1 MKDKNMKKV
10 ITVDF
15 DETLAKTDGVW
26 DPINPIKH
34 LEGGTLTPIQEIFE
48 IVFDKAQKGYEV
60 WIVSFRD
67 WSMMTEVQGFV
78 TTHNLPITGMVAT
91 KGEPKL
97 PHLQRLGSS
106 LHIDDNVDSIL
117 DAYEAGICGLLVA
130 HNE

>member
-67 WSMMTEVQGFV
+67 WSMMTEVQEFV
-78 TTHNLPITGMVAT
+78 TNHNLPVTGMVAT

>member
-1 MKDKNMKKV
+1 MKKV

-67 WSMMTEVQGFV
+67 WSMMTEVQEFV
-78 TTHNLPITGMVAT
+78 TNHNLPVTGMVAT

-117 DAYEAGICGLLVA
+117 DAHEAGICGLLVA